1 MKTTVATKKGY
12 RLKKLS
18 IETKMDSKLILLGTS
33 SVGRVV
39 VSEAKQETGKVNP
52 RKGNENWGLR
62 KERLWEKLWLAVV
75 VVEVLLDW

>member
-62 KERLWEKLWLAVV
+62 KGRFWEKSWVAMVA
-75 VVEVLLDW
+75 VEVSLDW